1 MKRVLIVDDNEAVA
15 MSLAIAIERLPDVE
29 TVVRFDPAA
38 ALALFQ
44 EQDGES
50 GFAALVTDY
59 NLPRLN
65 GLELIE
71 KVRTMARYRALPAI
85 MITAGEDAMDL
96 NGNFLSAP
104 NAVFQK
110 PFSMRE
116 VCRVLEQLLI

>member
-50 GFAALVTDY
+50 DFAALVTDY

-71 KVRTMARYRALPAI
+71 KVRTMERYRALPAI
-85 MITAGEDAMDL
+85 LITAGEDAMDL
-96 NGNFLSAP
+96 NGNFLRAP

>member
-1 MKRVLIVDDNEAVA
+1 MKRVLIVDDNETVA
-15 MSLAIAIERLPDVE
+15 LSLAIAIGRLPHIE

-38 ALALFQ
+38 ALEVIRQ
-44 EQDGES
+44 WDGERE
-50 GFAALVTDY
+50 FAALVTDY

-71 KVRTMARYRALPAI
+71 RVRTMERYRTLPAI

-96 NGNFLSAP
+96 NGNLLGTP

>member
-15 MSLAIAIERLPDVE
+15 LSLAIAIERLPNVE

-38 ALALFQ
+38 ALELFRK
-44 EQDGES
+44 QDGH
-50 GFAALVTDY
+50 GDFAALVTDY

-65 GLELIE
+65 GLELIG
-71 KVRTMARYRALPAI
+71 KVRSMERYRALPAI

-96 NGNFLSAP
+96 NGKFLSSP

-116 VCRVLEQLLI
+116 VCRVLEQLLT